1 MPYAIMRF
9 AKCKGSA
16 VGGLDRHHERKK
28 DKYLSNPDIDT
39 ARSYENY
46 HIVEPQRR
54 YKDEIQSRID
64 DAGCKVRKDSV
75 LFIDTLITASP
86 EFFERRS
93 EREQRDYFERATDFI
108 KTEVGD
114 ANIISAVVH
123 MDERTPHMHL
133 CFTPITPDNRLCA
146 KEIIGNRDSL
156 IKWQDKFH
164 EHMSETFPELERGE
178 PAAETKRKHM
188 PVRIYKQAVRLT
200 EEMAFIKT
208 EISSI
213 GTFNA
218 QKKKEE
224 VLKKLNDWI
233 PRYNSFQAQL
243 EPFKNYLETAK
254 HNERVL
260 QEEYN
265 RVSIGLNRTESARI
279 ELANRVYDYEEFIK
293 SIPNDLREE
302 LQQRL
307 EQIQE
312 QTQEFGEEMW
322 METH

>member
-1 MPYAIMRF
+1 MSYAIMRF
-9 AKCKGSA
+9 EKRKSGAI
-16 VGGLDRHHERKK
+16 GGLDRHHERKK
-28 DKYLSNPDIDT
+28 EKYMSNPDIDKS
-39 ARSYENY
+39 RSYQNY
-46 HIVEPQRR
+46 HIVERQRR

-86 EFFERRS
+86 EFFERHS
-93 EREQRDYFERATDFI
+93 EREQRKYFERAADFI
-108 KTEVGD
+108 KTEVGE

-164 EHMSETFPELERGE
+164 EYMSAAFPELERGE

-188 PVRIYKQAVRLT
+188 PVRIYKQAVRLDQD
-200 EEMAFIKT
+200 MALIKH
-208 EISSI
+208 ELENINPI
-213 GTFNA
+213 NA
-218 QKKKEE
+218 QKKKLE
-224 VLKKLNDWI
+224 VLERLAKWI
-233 PRYNSFQAQL
+233 PRVNAFESQL
-243 EPFKNYLETAK
+243 QPFKNYLETAR

-260 QEEYN
+260 QEKYD
-265 RVSIGLNRTESARI
+265 RASIGLNQTESARI
-279 ELANRVYDYEEFIK
+279 ELANRIYDYEEFIE
-293 SIPNDLREE
+293 SIPDDLREE
-302 LQQRL
+302 LQQRF

-312 QTQEFGEEMW
+312 QQQEL
-322 METH
+322 TY